1 MQSSPVVLEAILAKY
16 NWITTFT
23 HPPDIASLLRTN
35 EAPSPSQSARLKA
48 SLADLTTSLTELGS
62 NLNLLRNA
70 VASLETHMMSL
81 LQSLKHDYET
91 ALSPIRH
98 LPVEVLTG
106 ILCRSW
112 KNQFITSPYQLD
124 VSAIRDGPWSLGQVC
139 SSWRN
144 AIESLCP
151 ELWANL
157 KIGSNVYGKTTT
169 KADPVEILH
178 VVLERSRN
186 HPLDFH
192 CHFRFLQ
199 IKNKAMAR
207 CFDLLIAHSKRW
219 RDVALWEVPS
229 SLLPRL
235 STIRGKVDL
244 LRDMEIT
251 SFRCSGAQSEDSG
264 IRAFEVAPKLEKL
277 HMYGMPPA
285 VDILFPVSN
294 LVSLSDARPFA
305 GDRLTPKYLDVVKA
319 APRLR
324 SFSNNDYGVNLT
336 PTLPL
341 LPCVTSLS
349 IENLSISSPSCM
361 RGMKLPSLKTVTLT
375 TMYDLKMRG
384 FREELIKC
392 PVDALSAL
400 HQMLL
405 QSQCSL
411 FRLHLIDAVLD
422 DNLADIIRLTPNLQ
436 QLDIDLNEWVGDYDL
451 ILHNLV
457 EQMSEVCLV
466 DGSIQ
471 PRVVP
476 SLQEFSIR
484 LDDVGENFDSFID
497 PEFADMVALRLH
509 QPPDVPH
516 LTSIRVSISGTG
528 WIYGLNGLNDVGE
541 SDLKSLRHEGLELSY
556 DVYDSLRF

>member
-1 MQSSPVVLEAILAKY
+1 MQSSRVALEAILAKY
-16 NWITTFT
+16 DWITTFA

-35 EAPSPSQSARLKA
+35 EAPSPSQSAQLKV
-48 SLADLTTSLTELGS
+48 SLADLTTSLTELQS
-62 NLNLLRNA
+62 NLTLLRNA

-81 LQSLKHDYET
+81 LHSLKHGCET

-98 LPVEVLTG
+98 LPMEVLAG

-112 KNQFITSPYQLD
+112 KSQFITSPYQLD

-144 AIESLCP
+144 VIESLCP

-157 KIGSNVYGKTTT
+157 KIGSNVYDKTTM

-192 CHFRFLQ
+192 FHFGFLR
-199 IKNKAMAR
+199 IKHKAILR

-219 RDVALWEVPS
+219 RDVALWEFPS
-229 SLLPRL
+229 PLLPRL
-235 STIRGKVDL
+235 STIRGKVGL
-244 LRDMEIT
+244 LRDMVIT
-251 SFRCSGAQSEDSG
+251 LSFLYSRSEYSD

-294 LVSLSDARPFA
+294 LVSFSDARPFA
-305 GDRLTPKYLDVVKA
+305 GDRLTPKYLDVVKT

-336 PTLPL
+336 STSPH

-349 IENLSISSPSCM
+349 IEDLSISSPSCM
-361 RGMKLPSLKTVTLT
+361 RSMKLPSLKTVTLT
-375 TMYDLKMRG
+375 TMYNLKMRG

-392 PVDALSAL
+392 PVDALGAL

-541 SDLKSLRHEGLELSY
+541 SDLKSLKHEGLELSY
-556 DVYDSLRF
+556 DVYDSLLS